1 MRLDKAIASQGKYS
15 RSEIKKKI
23 RRQEILVGGVP
34 AKDPGMAVDPKRDD
48 ILVDGEPLRYKEH
61 IYIMLNK
68 PQGVVSATEDRSAR
82 TVLDLVP
89 EELYRDGLFP
99 AGRLDADTTGFVLL
113 TDDGEFAH
121 RILSPK
127 NHIRKT
133 YVAELAHAPA
143 EGELQPLLDGIELRD
158 GTRCLP
164 AEVRMLGETTVEIR
178 IVEGKYHQIKRM
190 FAAAGNR
197 VLRLTRTAM
206 GDLPLDS
213 TLVPGQCREI
223 TPDELKKI
231 YRI

>member
-23 RRQEILVGGVP
+23 RGQDVLVNGAVV
-34 AKDPGMAVDPKRDD
+34 KDPGMQVEPGQDD
-48 ILVDGEPLRYKEH
+48 IRIDGEPLTYKEH
-61 IYIMLNK
+61 MYIMLNK
-68 PQGVVSATEDRSAR
+68 PLGVVSATEDRSAR

-99 AGRLDADTTGFVLL
+99 AGRLDADTTGFILL
-113 TDDGEFAH
+113 TDDGDFAH

-133 YVAELAHAPA
+133 YVAELAKAPTQD
-143 EGELQPLLDGIELRD
+143 EIQPLLDGIELRD

-164 AEVRMLGETTVEIR
+164 AEVRLLGEKTVEIR

-197 VLRLTRTAM
+197 VVALRRTAM
-206 GDLPLDS
+206 GDLPLDPA
-213 TLVPGQCREI
+213 LVPGQCREI

>member
-1 MRLDKAIASQGKYS
+1 MRLDKAIASQGQYS

-23 RRQEILVGGVP
+23 RRQEITVNGTPV
-34 AKDPGMAVDPKRDD
+34 KDPGVQVDPQRDV
-48 ILVDGEPLRYKEH
+48 IRIDGEALTYKEH
-61 IYIMLNK
+61 LYLMLNK
-68 PQGVVSATEDRSAR
+68 PQGVVSATEDRSQP

-113 TDDGEFAH
+113 TDDGDFAH

-133 YVAELAHAPA
+133 YVAELAQAPTR
-143 EGELQPLLDGIELRD
+143 EELQPLLDGIELRD
-158 GTRCLP
+158 GTHCLP
-164 AEVRMLGETTVEIR
+164 AQVRILGETTVEIR

-197 VLRLTRTAM
+197 VVSLTRTAM
-206 GDLPLDS
+206 GDLPLDPHLAS
-213 TLVPGQCREI
+213 GQCREI
-223 TPDELKKI
+223 KPDELKKI
-231 YRI
+231 YGN

>member
-15 RSEIKKKI
+15 RSEVKKKI
-23 RRQEILVGGVP
+23 RGQEVLVNGTV
-34 AKDPGMAVDPKRDD
+34 ARDPGMQVEPERDD
-48 ILVDGEPLRYKEH
+48 IRVSGEPLTYKEH
-61 IYIMLNK
+61 IYLMLNK

-89 EELYRDGLFP
+89 QELYRDGLFP
-99 AGRLDADTTGFVLL
+99 AGRLDADTTGFILL

-133 YVAELAHAPA
+133 YVAELLRAPT
-143 EGELQPLLDGIELRD
+143 EEELQPLRDGLELRD

-164 AEVRMLGETTVEIR
+164 AQVSILGEKTVEIR

-197 VLRLTRTAM
+197 VVALTRTQM
-206 GDLPLDS
+206 GDLPLDPG
-213 TLVPGQCREI
+213 LVPGQCREI
-223 TPDELKKI
+223 TSDELKKI
-231 YRI
+231 YGK

>member
-23 RRQEILVGGVP
+23 RGQDVTVNGAVV
-34 AKDPGMAVDPKRDD
+34 KDPGLQVEPGQDE
-48 ILVDGEPLRYKEH
+48 ILIDGVPLTYKEH

-68 PQGVVSATEDRSAR
+68 PLGVVSATEDRSAR
-82 TVLDLVP
+82 TVLEFVP

-99 AGRLDADTTGFVLL
+99 AGRLDADTTGFILL
-113 TDDGEFAH
+113 TDDGDFAH

-133 YVAELAHAPA
+133 YVAELAQTPTK
-143 EGELQPLLDGIELRD
+143 EELQPLLDGIELRD

-164 AEVRMLGETTVEIR
+164 AEVRILGEKTVEIR

-197 VLRLTRTAM
+197 VMALRRTAM
-206 GDLPLDS
+206 GDLPLDPA
-213 TLVPGQCREI
+213 LVPGQCREI
-223 TPDELKKI
+223 TEDELKKI

>member
-23 RRQEILVGGVP
+23 RGQDVTVNGAVV
-34 AKDPGMAVDPKRDD
+34 KDPGLQVEPGQDE
-48 ILVDGEPLRYKEH
+48 ILIDGVPLTYKEH

-68 PQGVVSATEDRSAR
+68 PLGVVSATEDRSAR
-82 TVLDLVP
+82 TVLEFVP

-99 AGRLDADTTGFVLL
+99 AGRLDADTTGFILL
-113 TDDGEFAH
+113 TDDGDFAH

-133 YVAELAHAPA
+133 YVAELAQAPTT
-143 EGELQPLLDGIELRD
+143 EELQPLLDGIELRD

-164 AEVRMLGETTVEIR
+164 AEVRILGEKTVEIR

-197 VLRLTRTAM
+197 VMALRRTAM
-206 GDLPLDS
+206 GDLPLDPA
-213 TLVPGQCREI
+213 LVPGQCREI
-223 TPDELKKI
+223 TEDELKKI